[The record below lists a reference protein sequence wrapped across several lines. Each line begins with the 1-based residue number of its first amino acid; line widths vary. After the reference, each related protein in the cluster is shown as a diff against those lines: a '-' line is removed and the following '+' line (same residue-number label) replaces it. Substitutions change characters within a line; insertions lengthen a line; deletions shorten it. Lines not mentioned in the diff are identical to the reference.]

1 MAAAFALA
9 INSGNKIFY
18 SQIEKICGFF
28 RFAFSRKGLL
38 RKTASAAAGSLR
50 ESVRTARKMQFVA
63 PTPFVKMRL
72 ERSAERDKREI
83 KK

>member
-28 RFAFSRKGLL
+28 RFAFSREGPS
-38 RKTASAAAGSLR
+38 RETASAAAGSLR
-50 ESVRTARKMQFVA
+50 ERPRSRAARIKMQFTIPA
-63 PTPFVKMRL
+63 FWVKVRL
-72 ERSAERDKREI
+72 ERSAFA
-83 KK
+83 